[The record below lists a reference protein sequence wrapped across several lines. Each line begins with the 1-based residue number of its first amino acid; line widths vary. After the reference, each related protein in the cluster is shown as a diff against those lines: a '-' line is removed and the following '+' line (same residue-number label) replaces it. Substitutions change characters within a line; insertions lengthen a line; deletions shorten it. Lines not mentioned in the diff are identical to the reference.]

1 MQTTC
6 MHRSADPSLSPYTHV
21 SPACPVGSSPLYN
34 HILYGLKPGIICP
47 RYKSKALIPVYRNA
61 LSFSP
66 LLQNPNPKTLH
77 FPKTCGS
84 YFVLI
89 PSFLPQSASQ
99 TTFRISRMI
108 QHSSPRC
115 LHSAPPSLPSLHPN
129 SKCTVFPEACSKDL
143 GV

>member
-1 MQTTC
+1 MLACVRAHTHRGCSHPRTPHYPQLHHHPGRAGICMQTMC
-6 MHRSADPSLSPYTHV
+6 MQRSADPSLSPYTHV

-47 RYKSKALIPVYRNA
+47 RYKAKALIPVYRNA

-66 LLQNPNPKTLH
+66 LLQNPNPETLH

-84 YFVLI
+84 YFVLM

-99 TTFRISRMI
+99 TTFRIS
-108 QHSSPRC
+108 
-115 LHSAPPSLPSLHPN
+115 
-129 SKCTVFPEACSKDL
+129 
-143 GV
+143 